1 MEIKQENSNI
11 MATFMPKDGYLFKRS
26 CVSLSIVANGVEYP
40 IKLTHE
46 SKAFSDFHFHK
57 KEELIQTTFIFY
69 VCTPA
74 GVWYNFSTLENLFQ
88 FLGLIYDKMVIS
100 EDMLLELKEQSKFS
114 QNELGA

>member
-1 MEIKQENSNI
+1 MEIKQADANI

-26 CVSLSIVANGVEYP
+26 CVSMSLVANGVEYP

-57 KEELIQTTFIFY
+57 NEALIKTTFIFY

-74 GVWYNFSTLENLFQ
+74 GVWYNFTTLENLFQ
-88 FLGLIYDKMVIS
+88 FLGLMYDQKVIGD
-100 EDMLLELKEQSKFS
+100 EVLAELVAQSKFS
-114 QNELGA
+114 QNELGI